1 MRNDLKKKA
10 KLVADE
16 AYGLTG
22 MKAQQKQAL
31 ATWLTTGCR
40 ESLKDDV
47 VVNVPNF
54 IFPVVEVVWVDGQRG
69 NKSSYV
75 DSVEASTQMSEVNG
89 IDTDKYYRASSILA
103 CRSNT
108 PPSPSSSMCFGSVA
122 RCKRR

>member
-10 KLVADE
+10 KLIADE

-40 ESLKDDV
+40 ESLKDDI

-75 DSVEASTQMSEVNG
+75 DSAEASTEMSEVHG

-122 RCKRR
+122 RCKWR

>member
-10 KLVADE
+10 KLVTDE
-16 AYGLTG
+16 VYGLMG
-22 MKAQQKQAL
+22 MKAQQKRAL
-31 ATWLTTGCR
+31 ATWLTTSCR
-40 ESLKDDV
+40 ETLKDGV

-75 DSVEASTQMSEVNG
+75 DSVEASTEMSEVHG
-89 IDTDKYYRASSILA
+89 VDTDKYYRASSTLA

-108 PPSPSSSMCFGSVA
+108 PPSLSSSMHFGSVA
-122 RCKRR
+122 RRKRR